1 MSQMIK
7 LFYDKARSKLAPKL
21 ICKLSHRISIDRL
34 PLRLELLSKIAADRK
49 ISISVVLH
57 QIIHD
62 SALSS
67 CLRSSNSDNFHLK
80 KEKNKKAELLFF
92 MFKRDCFQF
101 RFKTFG
107 RQKNNFLLD
116 RSRIKLLLLFDS
128 LTGQTQAESPQF
140 SQTHRIALT
149 QPPWNLL
156 HQILQNIHH
165 ISSRERR
172 FLRQSLGNHSRIN
185 FSSIDRSR
193 ISLFMLLIKW
203 ICFLHQTIEHFLE

>member
-1 MSQMIK
+1 MSLMIK
-7 LFYDKARSKLAPKL
+7 LIYDKARSKLAPKL

-49 ISISVVLH
+49 ISISVVLYE
-57 QIIHD
+57 IIHHC
-62 SALSS
+62 SLSS
-67 CLRSSNSDNFHLK
+67 CLWSGNSDNFHLK

-116 RSRIKLLLLFDS
+116 RSRIKFLLLFDS

-149 QPPWNLL
+149 QPSWNLF
-156 HQILQNIHH
+156 QKI
-165 ISSRERR
+165 
-172 FLRQSLGNHSRIN
+172 F
-185 FSSIDRSR
+185 
-193 ISLFMLLIKW
+193 
-203 ICFLHQTIEHFLE
+203 